1 MKVKTKLNVRSIRKD
16 GHKSSQESSSFM
28 SHLGGYMEIEKLN
41 YKDLTSPEK
50 KARLKE
56 IAKVFLRLGIF
67 AFGGPAAHIAMMD
80 EEVVQKRKWIDR
92 TKFMDLIG
100 ATNLI
105 PGPNSTEMAI
115 HLGYERG
122 GVLGLF
128 IAGICFIFPA
138 MFIVLVF
145 AMAYA
150 RYGTIPKI
158 EGILYGIKPVIIAIV
173 FQALIRLGKSVIK
186 GYLAIVVASLVIAGS
201 FFGVSEIP
209 LLLTAGIFVMV
220 IKNRDQFKTRTMMFY
235 PLPLLALAEATLE
248 KNRLSMGLERLFL
261 TFIKIGSALYGSGYV
276 LLAFLESEF
285 IRIYP
290 VISEKQLLDAVAV
303 GQLTPG
309 PVFTTATFVGYLV
322 LGIPGALVSTA
333 GIFLPSFLLV
343 WLLRPLIP
351 KLRNSKWAGGI
362 LDGVN
367 IASLGLMTAVT
378 VRLGMSSLIDL
389 LSVTLFIVA
398 LFVLIKKKI
407 NSAWVILV
415 AGAIGFISQLL

>member
-1 MKVKTKLNVRSIRKD
+1 
-16 GHKSSQESSSFM
+16 M
-28 SHLGGYMEIEKLN
+28 SHLGGYMENETLD
-41 YKDLTSPEK
+41 YKDLTSIEK

-122 GVLGLF
+122 GVPGLF

-138 MFIVLVF
+138 MFIVLLF

-173 FQALIRLGKSVIK
+173 FQALMRLGRSVIK
-186 GYLAIVVASLVIAGS
+186 GYLAIVVASLVIVGS
-201 FFGVSEIP
+201 FLGISEIP

-220 IKNRDQFKTRTMMFY
+220 IKNRDQFKARTMMFY
-235 PLPLLALAEATLE
+235 PIPLLALAEATLE
-248 KNRLSMGLERLFL
+248 KNRINMGLERLFL

-285 IRIYP
+285 IRLYP

-343 WLLRPLIP
+343 WLLKPLIP

-367 IASLGLMTAVT
+367 IASLGLMAAVT

-389 LSVTLFIVA
+389 LSVSLFIMA
-398 LFVLIKKKI
+398 LFILTKKKI
-407 NSAWVILV
+407 NSAWVIL
-415 AGAIGFISQLL
+415 AGGAIGFVSQLL

>member
-1 MKVKTKLNVRSIRKD
+1 MDMRQIKGS
-16 GHKSSQESSSFM
+16 HAFM
-28 SHLGGYMEIEKLN
+28 SRFGGYMDNENLD
-41 YKDLTSPEK
+41 YKKLTSPEK

-56 IAKVFLRLGIF
+56 IAKVFLRLGII

-80 EEVVQKRKWIDR
+80 EEIVQKRKWIDR
-92 TKFMDLIG
+92 TTFMDLIG

-122 GVLGLF
+122 GVPGLF

-138 MFIVLVF
+138 MFIVLAF
-145 AMAYA
+145 AVAYV

-158 EGILYGIKPVIIAIV
+158 EGILYGVKPVIIAIV

-186 GYLAIVVASLVIAGS
+186 GYLAIAVASLVIAGS
-201 FFGVSEIP
+201 FLGISEIP
-209 LLLTAGIFVMV
+209 LLLIAGAFVMV
-220 IKNRDQFKTRTMMFY
+220 VKNKDQFRTRTLMLY
-235 PLPLLALAEATLE
+235 PLPLLALGDTTLL
-248 KNRLSMGLERLFL
+248 KNRMDMGLERLFL
-261 TFIKIGSALYGSGYV
+261 TFLKIGSVLYGSGYV

-285 IRIYP
+285 IRAFP

-309 PVFTTATFVGYLV
+309 PVFTTATFVGYLI
-322 LGIPGALVSTA
+322 LGVPGALVSTA

-343 WLLRPLIP
+343 WLLKPLIP
-351 KLRNSKWAGGI
+351 KLRQSKWAGGI

-378 VRLGMSSLIDL
+378 VRLGMASLIDL
-389 LSVTLFIVA
+389 LSVSLFVGALFI
-398 LFVLIKKKI
+398 LTKDKI
-407 NSAWVILV
+407 NSAWVILIG
-415 AGAIGFISQLL
+415 GAIGFISQLL

>member
-1 MKVKTKLNVRSIRKD
+1 MA
-16 GHKSSQESSSFM
+16 SSFFQ
-28 SHLGGYMEIEKLN
+28 SRLGGYMENENLDYKKLT
-41 YKDLTSPEK
+41 KPEK

-56 IAKVFLRLGIF
+56 IAKVFLRLGIL

-80 EEVVQKRKWIDR
+80 EEIVQKKKWIDR

-105 PGPNSTEMAI
+105 PGPNSTELAI

-138 MFIVLVF
+138 MFIVLAF
-145 AMAYA
+145 AVGYV
-150 RYGTIPKI
+150 RYGTIPNV
-158 EGILYGIKPVIIAIV
+158 EGILYGVKPVIIAIV
-173 FQALIRLGKSVIK
+173 FQALLRLGKSVIK
-186 GYLAIVVASLVIAGS
+186 GYLAVSVASIVIVGS
-201 FFGVSEIP
+201 FLGVSEIP
-209 LLLTAGIFVMV
+209 LLLMAGTLVMAV
-220 IKNRDQFKTRTMMFY
+220 KNRDQFSSRTLMLY
-235 PLPLLALAEATLE
+235 PLPFLTVTNAVLL
-248 KNRLSMGLERLFL
+248 KNRIDMGLGRLFL
-261 TFIKIGSALYGSGYV
+261 TFLKIGSVLYGSGYV

-285 IRIYP
+285 IRAFP
-290 VISEKQLLDAVAV
+290 VISEKQLLDAVAI

-309 PVFTTATFVGYLV
+309 PVFTTATFIGYLV

-343 WLLRPLIP
+343 WLLKPLIP
-351 KLRNSKWAGGI
+351 KIRQSKWAGGL

-378 VRLGMSSLIDL
+378 VRLGMASLVDL
-389 LSVTLFIVA
+389 LSVSLFALSLFI
-398 LFVLIKKKI
+398 LTKFKI
-407 NSAWVILV
+407 NSAWIII
-415 AGAIGFISQLL
+415 AGGAIGFISQFL

>member
-1 MKVKTKLNVRSIRKD
+1 MENENLDYKKLTK
-16 GHKSSQESSSFM
+16 
-28 SHLGGYMEIEKLN
+28 
-41 YKDLTSPEK
+41 PEK

-56 IAKVFLRLGIF
+56 IAKVFLRLGIL

-80 EEVVQKRKWIDR
+80 EEIVQKKKWIDR

-105 PGPNSTEMAI
+105 PGPNSTELAI

-138 MFIVLVF
+138 MFIVLAF
-145 AMAYA
+145 AVGYV
-150 RYGTIPKI
+150 RYGTIPNV
-158 EGILYGIKPVIIAIV
+158 EGILYGVKPVIIAIV
-173 FQALIRLGKSVIK
+173 FQALLRLGKSVIK
-186 GYLAIVVASLVIAGS
+186 GYLAVSVASIVIVGS
-201 FFGVSEIP
+201 FLGVSEIP
-209 LLLTAGIFVMV
+209 LLLMAGTLVMAV
-220 IKNRDQFKTRTMMFY
+220 KNRDQFSSRTLMLY
-235 PLPLLALAEATLE
+235 PLPFLTVTNAVLL
-248 KNRLSMGLERLFL
+248 KNRIDMGLGRLFL
-261 TFIKIGSALYGSGYV
+261 TFLKIGSVLYGSGYV

-285 IRIYP
+285 IRAFP
-290 VISEKQLLDAVAV
+290 VISEKQLLDAVAI

-309 PVFTTATFVGYLV
+309 PVFTTATFIGYLV

-343 WLLRPLIP
+343 WLLKPLIP
-351 KLRNSKWAGGI
+351 KIRQSKWAGGL

-378 VRLGMSSLIDL
+378 VRLGMASLVDL
-389 LSVTLFIVA
+389 LSVSLFALSLFI
-398 LFVLIKKKI
+398 LTKFKI
-407 NSAWVILV
+407 NSAWIII
-415 AGAIGFISQLL
+415 AGGAIGFISQFL

>member
-1 MKVKTKLNVRSIRKD
+1 MKSD
-16 GHKSSQESSSFM
+16 GAKSSFGFSAFFESR
-28 SHLGGYMEIEKLN
+28 LGGHMEHENLD
-41 YKDLTSPEK
+41 YKNLTPPEK
-50 KARLKE
+50 KERLKE
-56 IAKVFLRLGIF
+56 IAKVFLRLGIL
-67 AFGGPAAHIAMMD
+67 AFGGPAVHIAMMD
-80 EEVVQKRKWIDR
+80 EEIVQKRKWIDR

-122 GVLGLF
+122 GVPGLF

-138 MFIVLVF
+138 MFIVLAIAVG
-145 AMAYA
+145 YV

-173 FQALIRLGKSVIK
+173 FQALLRLGKSVIK
-186 GYLAIVVASLVIAGS
+186 GYLAITVASLVIAGS

-209 LLLTAGIFVMV
+209 LLLIAGIFVMV
-220 IKNRDQFKTRTMMFY
+220 IKNRDQFKAKTLMLY
-235 PLPLLALAEATLE
+235 PLPLLALTDTVLA
-248 KNRLSMGLERLFL
+248 KNRVGMGLERLFL
-261 TFIKIGSALYGSGYV
+261 TFLKIGSVLYGSGYV

-285 IRIYP
+285 IRAYP

-309 PVFTTATFVGYLV
+309 PVFTTATFIGYLI

-343 WLLRPLIP
+343 WLLKPMIP

-367 IASLGLMTAVT
+367 IASLGLMAEVT
-378 VRLGMSSLIDL
+378 VRLGMASLIDL
-389 LSVTLFIVA
+389 LSVSLFAIS
-398 LFVLIKKKI
+398 LFVLTKYKV
-407 NSAWVILV
+407 NSAWIIICG
-415 AGAIGFISQLL
+415 GAIGFMSQML

>member
-1 MKVKTKLNVRSIRKD
+1 MEVNHALNLHPFISR
-16 GHKSSQESSSFM
+16 
-28 SHLGGYMEIEKLN
+28 LGGFMDNENLDYKKLA
-41 YKDLTSPEK
+41 SPEK

-56 IAKVFLRLGIF
+56 IAKVFLRLGIL

-80 EEVVQKRKWIDR
+80 EEIVHKRKWIDR
-92 TKFMDLIG
+92 TTFMDLIG

-115 HLGYERG
+115 HLGFERG
-122 GVLGLF
+122 GVPGLF

-138 MFIVLVF
+138 MFIVL
-145 AMAYA
+145 ALAAAYV

-158 EGILYGIKPVIIAIV
+158 EGILYGVKPVIIAIV

-186 GYLAIVVASLVIAGS
+186 GYLAIAVASLVIAGS
-201 FFGVSEIP
+201 FLGISEIP
-209 LLLTAGIFVMV
+209 LLLVAGIFVMV
-220 IKNRDQFKTRTMMFY
+220 VKNRDRFRTKTLMFY
-235 PLPLLALAEATLE
+235 PLPLLALADATLE
-248 KNRLSMGLERLFL
+248 KNRINMGMERLFL
-261 TFIKIGSALYGSGYV
+261 TFLKIGSVLYGSGYV

-285 IRIYP
+285 IRAFP

-309 PVFTTATFVGYLV
+309 PVFTTATFVGYLI
-322 LGIPGALVSTA
+322 LGVPGALVSTA

-343 WLLRPLIP
+343 WLLKPLIP
-351 KLRNSKWAGGI
+351 KLRQSKWAGGI

-378 VRLGMSSLIDL
+378 LRLGMASLVDL
-389 LSVTLFIVA
+389 LSVSLFIIA
-398 LFVLIKKKI
+398 LIILTKDKI
-407 NSAWVILV
+407 NSAWVILIG
-415 AGAIGFISQLL
+415 GAIGFVSQLL

>member
-1 MKVKTKLNVRSIRKD
+1 MDMRQVKSPHALISHFGGDMDNENLDYKKLTKS
-16 GHKSSQESSSFM
+16 
-28 SHLGGYMEIEKLN
+28 
-41 YKDLTSPEK
+41 EK
-50 KARLKE
+50 KVRLKE
-56 IAKVFLRLGIF
+56 IAKVFLRLGIL

-80 EEVVQKRKWIDR
+80 EEIVQKRKWVDR
-92 TKFMDLIG
+92 TTFMDLIG

-122 GVLGLF
+122 GVPGLF

-138 MFIVLVF
+138 MFIVLAF
-145 AMAYA
+145 AVAYV

-158 EGILYGIKPVIIAIV
+158 EGILYGVKPVIIAIV

-186 GYLAIVVASLVIAGS
+186 GYLAIAVASLVIAGS
-201 FFGVSEIP
+201 FLGVSEIP
-209 LLLTAGIFVMV
+209 LLLIAGVFVMAV
-220 IKNRDQFKTRTMMFY
+220 KNRDSFRSKTLMLY
-235 PLPLLALAEATLE
+235 PLPLLALADATLL
-248 KNRLSMGLERLFL
+248 KNRMDMGLERLFL
-261 TFIKIGSALYGSGYV
+261 TFLKIGSVLYGSGYV

-285 IRIYP
+285 IRAFP

-309 PVFTTATFVGYLV
+309 PVFTTATFIGYLIHGV
-322 LGIPGALVSTA
+322 PGALVSTA

-343 WLLRPLIP
+343 WLLKPLIP
-351 KLRNSKWAGGI
+351 KLRQSKWAGGI

-378 VRLGMSSLIDL
+378 VRLGMASLIDL
-389 LSVTLFIVA
+389 LSVSLFVGALFI
-398 LFVLIKKKI
+398 LTKDKI
-407 NSAWVILV
+407 NSAWVILTG
-415 AGAIGFISQLL
+415 GAIGFISQLL